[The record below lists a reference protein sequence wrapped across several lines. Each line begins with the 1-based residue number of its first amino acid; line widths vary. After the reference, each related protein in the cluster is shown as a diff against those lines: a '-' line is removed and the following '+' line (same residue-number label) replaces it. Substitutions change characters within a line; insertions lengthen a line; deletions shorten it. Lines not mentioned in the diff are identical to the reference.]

1 MTTLF
6 VLQNKSLEFLFSF
19 ETITS
24 VSYKFN
30 LTSSIYCYIT
40 KLNATT
46 V

>member
-19 ETITS
+19 EAIIS

-40 KLNATT
+40 KLNSTS